1 MSEYEPT
8 DEDAEAQR
16 GSDRYDE
23 WRERRDLE
31 RLEVEQELKE
41 VK

>member
-1 MSEYEPT
+1 MDYEPT
-8 DEDAEAQR
+8 AEDTEAQR

-23 WRERRDLE
+23 WRDRRDLE
-31 RLEVEQELKE
+31 RWEAEQDELKE